1 MRGVI
6 HGRLATV
13 LTAAVVVFIG
23 VSLVWSLQSVVRHER
38 LRQDY
43 RRTVMA
49 IRWWM
54 VPAAVGQL
62 TVVIAVYVALVNV
75 FPLLGWGWW
84 RMLGNSGNVT
94 LAQTGQSGFI
104 WKMVGLAVPILA
116 AAVVPWLAHAE
127 ELAFR
132 DRAERQG
139 LRRKVTRQVAFG
151 MTHFWA
157 GIPIAACLALTI
169 SGLYFLMV
177 YLRAVAALGPEL
189 ETAREVPQ
197 YERLPYPAL
206 PANRDEDPEA
216 WAKVLGERERV
227 RMENE
232 RRRDEWADNLGDQI
246 SASRDRV
253 DQVRRLAVARSAA
266 AHAVSNWVLIILLV
280 LFLSR
285 RALGS

>member
-1 MRGVI
+1 ML
-6 HGRLATV
+6 HGTLATV
-13 LTAAVVVFIG
+13 LTVVVVALIAA
-23 VSLVWSLQSVVRHER
+23 SLLRSLHGVVRHER

-49 IRWWM
+49 MRWWM
-54 VPAAVGQL
+54 IPGAIGQL
-62 TVVIAVYVALVNV
+62 TVVVAVYVALVNM

-94 LAQTGQSGFI
+94 LAQTGQSGLI
-104 WKMVGLAVPILA
+104 WKVVGVAVPILA

-139 LRRKVTRQVAFG
+139 VRRRVTRQVAFG
-151 MTHFWA
+151 LTHFWA

-177 YLRAVAALGPEL
+177 YLRAIAALGPEL
-189 ETAREVPQ
+189 AAAHEMPQ

-206 PANRDEDPEA
+206 PANLGQDPDAAAE
-216 WAKVLGERERV
+216 LQRERERV

-232 RRRDEWADNLGDQI
+232 RRRNEWAGNLGDQI

-253 DQVRRLAVARSAA
+253 DQVRRRAIAKSAA
-266 AHAVSNWVLIILLV
+266 AHAVSNWVLIVLLV
-280 LFLSR
+280 LFLAQ
-285 RALGS
+285 RALVS